1 MEWRDEGVIIGLK
14 KYGETSVILEAMT
27 RAHGRHLGI
36 VRGGR
41 SRRHAA
47 MLQPGN
53 SVDLVWRA
61 RLDGHL
67 GMYQVEATRMRAAG
81 VIDSAAALYAL
92 GTVACHLR
100 LLPERDAH
108 EELYDALLVLLD
120 HLSDARTA
128 CALLARFER
137 ALLGDLGFGLD
148 FACCAATGTTDD
160 LVYVSPKT
168 GRAVCRTAGEPYR
181 DRLLPL
187 PGFMRG
193 ERATEPMPTGAI
205 ADALHLTGYFLTRHV
220 FEPRGL
226 AMPDQRAHLLVLSGA
241 AHDLSSSES

>member
-14 KYGETSVILEAMT
+14 KHGETSVILEAMT
-27 RAHGRHLGI
+27 RAHGRHLGM

-41 SRRHAA
+41 GRRHAP

-67 GMYQVEATRMRAAG
+67 GMYQVEATTMRAAG

-92 GTVACHLR
+92 GTVAAHLR
-100 LLPERDAH
+100 LLPERDPH

-120 HLSDARTA
+120 HMSDPRTV

-148 FACCAATGTTDD
+148 FDCCAATGSRDD
-160 LVYVSPKT
+160 LVYVSPRT
-168 GRAVCRTAGEPYR
+168 GRAVSRAAGEPYR
-181 DRLLPL
+181 DRMLPL
-187 PGFMRG
+187 PAFMLDR
-193 ERATEPMPTGAI
+193 RAEGPIPPRAISEALRLTE
-205 ADALHLTGYFLTRHV
+205 YFLSRHV
-220 FEPRGL
+220 LQPRGL
-226 AMPDQRAHLLVLSGA
+226 AMPDQRAALLLLSG
-241 AHDLSSSES
+241 E